1 MSILNRIFLN
11 NASAVLSAPIE
22 ASDTSVSVIDGTVFG
37 TIAAGKHIQA
47 TLQKDNTIEIVA
59 ITARSGNTL
68 TLQRGLEGTTPASFI
83 AGSQISVRI
92 TKDTLD
98 QIVAYLATLP
108 PPYTDTYFGTL
119 AALSYDSVLKGALGA
134 EIYSN
139 GIVFSD
145 YGSELFV
152 ITSNGKIRRFSLEVG
167 WDITTASFVSQ
178 VDWAATYPSDL
189 HNSWTIDEDG
199 LVVTVSASQTGDPV
213 IKQYT
218 LSTAWNLATATL
230 TRTTSVLSYFANR
243 MSFNHDGSKLLTY
256 DSVNKSLR
264 CYDLPTA
271 FNVTGL
277 MLGSSVIWVEPFGNN
292 HQNFLPNGD
301 FSKVLWTS
309 QTSGGFMM
317 RILTLSTPG
326 DLTTATVTETLTSPA
341 NMQWHDAIQ
350 RGPSK
355 LYVLANVAD
364 SEILQFSW

>member
-1 MSILNRIFLN
+1 MSILDRIFLN
-11 NASAVLSAPIE
+11 NASAVLSGAINPP
-22 ASDTSVSVIDGTVFG
+22 DTSVPVIDGSVFG
-37 TIAAGKHIQA
+37 VIPAGKHIQA

-59 ITARSGNTL
+59 ITARSGNNL
-68 TLQRGLEGTTPASFI
+68 TVQRGLEGTTPASFV
-83 AGSQISVRI
+83 AGSKISVRI
-92 TKDTLD
+92 TRDTLD
-98 QIVAYLATLP
+98 QIVAYLATLT

-119 AALSYDSVLKGALGA
+119 AALSYDSVSKGSLGA
-134 EIYSN
+134 ESYSN
-139 GIVFSD
+139 GMVISD
-145 YGSELFV
+145 SGSKLFI
-152 ITSNGKIRRFSLEVG
+152 ITSNGKIRKFSLTTA
-167 WDITTASFVSQ
+167 WDITTAVFVAQ
-178 VDWAATYPSDL
+178 TDWASSYPSDL
-189 HNSWTIDEDG
+189 HNSWTISNDG

-230 TRTTSVLSYFANR
+230 TRTTSVLSYFADR

-264 CYDLPTA
+264 CYNLPTA

-277 MLGSSVIWVEPFGNN
+277 TLGSSVTWVSPFGNN
-292 HQNFLPNGD
+292 HQSFLPNGD

-317 RILTLSTPG
+317 RILTLTTPG
-326 DLTTATVTETLTSPA
+326 DLTTASVTEAITSPA